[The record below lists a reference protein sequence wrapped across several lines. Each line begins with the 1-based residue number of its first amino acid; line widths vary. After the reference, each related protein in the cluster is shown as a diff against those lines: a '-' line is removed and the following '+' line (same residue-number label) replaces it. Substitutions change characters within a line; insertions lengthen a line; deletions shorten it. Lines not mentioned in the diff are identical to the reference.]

1 MLAAMADKPYG
12 CGIGPAFE
20 VVGGKWKAVI
30 LWEMQAQPR
39 RFGEL
44 RRRVERISEKMLA
57 MQLRELEEAGLVER
71 HVREVV
77 PAHVEYSLTDW
88 GRSLNAAL
96 APLADWGER
105 YEEALATTA
114 GRRPAS
120 RGTP

>member
-1 MLAAMADKPYG
+1 MTHQPFG

-30 LWEMQAQPR
+30 LWEMHAQPC

-44 RRRVERISEKMLA
+44 RRRVAGISEKVLTQ
-57 MQLRELEEAGLVER
+57 QLRELEEAGLVAR
-71 HVREVV
+71 HVRQVV

-96 APLADWGER
+96 GPLADWGER
-105 YEEALATTA
+105 YEQAWSTPT
-114 GRRPAS
+114 RS
-120 RGTP
+120 RA